1 MIYIKRLKELLD
13 RKFLKDIELLEL
25 LDLEDNDYVIDC
37 RFIKPYNAHY
47 NEYEVFV
54 REDDEIK
61 IYKVYL
67 KHR

>member
-1 MIYIKRLKELLD
+1 MIYIKRLRELLD
-13 RKFLKDIELLEL
+13 RKFLKDVELLEL
-25 LDLEDNDYVIDC
+25 EDNEYVIE
-37 RFIKPYNAHY
+37 FKFTQPYNAHY
-47 NEYEVFV
+47 NEYKVVV

>member
-25 LDLEDNDYVIDC
+25 LELEDNDYVIDC
-37 RFIKPYNAHY
+37 KFIKPYNAHY
-47 NEYEVFV
+47 NEYELFV

>member
-25 LDLEDNDYVIDC
+25 LELEDNDYVIDC
-37 RFIKPYNAHY
+37 KFIKPYNAHY

-61 IYKVYL
+61 IYNVYL

>member
-25 LDLEDNDYVIDC
+25 EDNDYVIDC
-37 RFIKPYNAHY
+37 KFIKPYNAHY

-54 REDDEIK
+54 IEDDEIK